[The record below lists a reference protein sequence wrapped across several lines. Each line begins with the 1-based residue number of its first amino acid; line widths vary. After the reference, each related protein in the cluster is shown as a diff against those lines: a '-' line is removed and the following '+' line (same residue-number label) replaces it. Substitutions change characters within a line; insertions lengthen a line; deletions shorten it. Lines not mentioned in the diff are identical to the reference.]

1 MVEGEV
7 GTKDCVASG
16 TVMSK
21 SDGAVDFLGG
31 QNMFDVFVPANS
43 YANGKNLTQY
53 DETINQYWR
62 DAVREYTA
70 GNLSREDAIA
80 AFKQNVADNLDVE
93 VDRGAQ

>member
-21 SDGAVDFLGG
+21 SDGAVDFLGD

-93 VDRGAQ
+93 VDLGAQ